1 MQFIDVSDNKL
12 TCYDETGKKF
22 IEAEAP
28 LSDVRIKTPSRPPAT
43 PIDLG
48 NGIRA
53 EPGDS
58 FGNDTESVYQ
68 PKAVWVSL
76 RRDKP
81 KYLAVVA
88 SFIGIPRAHL
98 YVYAP
103 DGTLVYQEL
112 LPEDAETLA
121 AIPANQSEE
130 IVIGGKETIW
140 KFTAK

>member
-1 MQFIDVSDNKL
+1 LQFIDVSDNKL